1 MDLKGCKVL
10 VVDDHSL
17 MRQMVI
23 SELKKCGADCIDE
36 AVDGAEGF
44 RKIASAGDVGAPYR
58 IVFLDWSMPEM
69 NGHDVLLACRADA
82 RFNTMA
88 IVMLT
93 SETEEYH
100 VLEALEHG
108 ATAYISKPFQPGDII
123 QKLADVLK
131 WEARNKENTHD

>member
-17 MRQMVI
+17 MRQMVM

-36 AVDGAEGF
+36 AVDGAAGL
-44 RKIASAGDVGAPYR
+44 RKIRDASDAGAPYR

-69 NGHDVLLACRADA
+69 KGHDVLLACRAEA
-82 RFNTMA
+82 KLNNMA

-123 QKLADVLK
+123 QKLEDVLK
-131 WEARNKENTHD
+131 WEARNKEDSHD